1 MIRAESLQYN
11 NNRQAYPCACLMEG
25 IRYVILDVLPD
36 RHSSPAHRRTVY
48 KIILLRKSADEI
60 ADAFADRR
68 SSDTNTLIDLSSR
81 DRHMRRL
88 ADSINKELKNLQND
102 RHRYQQGDM
111 EVKNAV
117 TNISHDLRT
126 PLTAICGYLDLLDK
140 EEKSE
145 TVTRYLKIIRGR
157 TETLRQLTE
166 ELFRYSVFTTVAE
179 GTSNEPVILNRL
191 LEDSLSALYALLKQ
205 NHITPE
211 VTMPEK
217 RISRMLNR
225 NALCRVFENIISN
238 AAKYSKGDLAI
249 TLDENGVI
257 TFSNYAPDLD
267 EISTGRLFDRFY
279 TVETA
284 SANSTGLGLSIAR
297 ALTEQMAERSQRSM
311 TAEC

>member
-1 MIRAESLQYN
+1 MLFWM
-11 NNRQAYPCACLMEG
+11 CCLTG
-25 IRYVILDVLPD
+25 ILLLLIAGLCI
-36 RHSSPAHRRTVY
+36 

-88 ADSINKELKNLQND
+88 ADSINKELKSLQND

-145 TVTRYLKIIRGR
+145 TVTRYL
-157 TETLRQLTE
+157 TE

-211 VTMPEK
+211 VTIPEK

-297 ALTEQMAERSQRSM
+297 ALTEQMGGEISAQYENGMLTVRV
-311 TAEC
+311 AFPG

>member
-1 MIRAESLQYN
+1 MLFWL
-11 NNRQAYPCACLMEG
+11 CCLTG
-25 IRYVILDVLPD
+25 ILLLLIAGLCI
-36 RHSSPAHRRTVY
+36 

-88 ADSINKELKNLQND
+88 ADSINKELKSLQND

-157 TETLRQLTE
+157 TETMRQLTE

-297 ALTEQMAERSQRSM
+297 ALTEQMGGEISAQYDSGMLTVRV
-311 TAEC
+311 AFPG